1 MLENIKTKRCKGNG
15 RCYIRNKKYQ
25 YSKTNYTTCNHDCV
39 LIPCNQ
45 CGKKYPQWHYDFF
58 LTGFCYDCNKVIFP
72 RDIDE
77 EEEEL
82 DCDVWLEAETDDE
95 DDDDNPP
102 AKPEDEIIPVPD
114 SFVLDE
120 TQIPQW
126 NLRYTCE
133 KQYKHNPLNNYNQ
146 NQQQHQ
152 NQNHSEY
159 GSRIDSIDICS
170 GRNEFVVLHCYGLL

>member
-25 YSKTNYTTCNHDCV
+25 YSKTNYTTCNHHCV

-82 DCDVWLEAETDDE
+82 DCDVWLEAETDY
-95 DDDDNPP
+95 DDDDEDPP
-102 AKPEDEIIPVPD
+102 SKPEDEIIPVPD
-114 SFVLDE
+114 SFALDE
-120 TQIPQW
+120 TLIPQW

-133 KQYKHNPLNNYNQ
+133 KQYKYNPLNNYNQ
-146 NQQQHQ
+146 QQPQHQ

-159 GSRIDSIDICS
+159 GSRIDSIDIYS
-170 GRNEFVVLHCYGLL
+170 GRIEFVVLHCYGLL

>member
-25 YSKTNYTTCNHDCV
+25 YSKTNYTTCNHHCV

-82 DCDVWLEAETDDE
+82 DCDVWLEAETDD
-95 DDDDNPP
+95 DDDDDDDC
-102 AKPEDEIIPVPD
+102 KPEYESIPIPD

-120 TQIPQW
+120 TLIPQW

-133 KQYKHNPLNNYNQ
+133 KQYKHNPIYNH
-146 NQQQHQ
+146 NQTQRQPG
-152 NQNHSEY
+152 NHSEY

-170 GRNEFVVLHCYGLL
+170 RRSVFVVLLYNGLL